1 MDLSRIIK
9 SNVPEAEGRNVRVL
23 SQNGSNL
30 AGGGG
35 IHRDANFLSNDF
47 PRGPPK
53 LYVTAEEDDFDA
65 AHQQAWRDEGFD
77 VEYFSMAE
85 CKGREGGYLQKL
97 RDLSSEKMGPC
108 EKFGI
113 VAFGDAAAWC
123 LEHYHV
129 LDHNPEFKLGLLIA
143 YYPTTIPDP
152 QGRFPSAITA
162 LVHLPAGDE
171 VGVAK
176 QSQLVGIQ
184 GKRRVERKRIE
195 AGAGVGGLLRLAYP
209 AYTYRAEQGF
219 AERDME
225 EFDRVSAQLAWS
237 RSLAAARRVFGNG
250 DEAGAEQVVETNS
263 YSKFFSSDPSSATNV
278 YTTHK
283 PAHLTHVPTLTGAHG
298 TAALQSFY
306 AAHFRSPPSL
316 RLTLLSRTLTP
327 QRVVDELHLRFK
339 HTHPAPWILPGVA
352 PTGKKVEVLVVSI
365 VALEAGRLAH
375 EHVYWDQASVLVQVG
390 LLDPD
395 VVPAGFDGCRRL
407 PVVGR
412 EAARRMLKREKGQ
425 ANNKLLVASE
435 EADND
440 DGADEEGK

>member
-1 MDLSRIIK
+1 MDLSNLIK
-9 SNVPEAEGRNVRVL
+9 SNVPEAKGRNVRVL

-35 IHRDANFLSNDF
+35 IHRDADFLSDDF
-47 PRGPPK
+47 PRGAPK
-53 LYVTAEEDDFDA
+53 LYITAEEDDFDEA
-65 AHQQAWRDEGFD
+65 SQQAWRDEGFD

-85 CKGREGGYLQKL
+85 CKNRDGGYLQKL
-97 RDLSSEKMGPC
+97 RDLSAETMGPC

-113 VAFGDAAAWC
+113 VAYGDAAAWC

-152 QGRFPSAITA
+152 QGRFPSAIRT
-162 LVHLPAGDE
+162 LVHLPAGED
-171 VGVAK
+171 VGVTK

-184 GKRRVERKRIE
+184 GKRRVDRKRIE
-195 AGAGVGGLLRLAYP
+195 AGSGVGGMLRLAWP
-209 AYTYRAEQGF
+209 AYTYQAEQGF

-225 EFDRVSAQLAWS
+225 EYNRVSAELAWS
-237 RSLAAARRVFGNG
+237 RSLAAAKKVFGNG
-250 DEAGAEQVVETNS
+250 NELEAEQVVETNS

-283 PAHLTHVPTLTGAHG
+283 PAHLTNVPTLTGAHG
-298 TAALQSFY
+298 TAALSSFY
-306 AAHFRSPPSL
+306 AAHFHHPPSL
-316 RLTLLSRTLTP
+316 ALTLLSRTLTP
-327 QRVVDELHLRFK
+327 NRVVDELHLRFK

-365 VALEAGRLAH
+365 VALSAGKLAH

-395 VVPAGFDGCRRL
+395 VVPAGFDGCKRL
-407 PVVGR
+407 PVVGK

-425 ANNKLLVASE
+425 ANNKLIVADE
-435 EADND
+435 DDDD
-440 DGADEEGK
+440 DGGDEEGN